1 MVGVGIAYD
10 FQDMVSVCSPG
21 CPGIHSVT
29 QAGLKSRDQLAPGSG
44 VPAFN
49 LCLLSAGIEGM
60 HHHSPGIW
68 RHPVLP
74 LCCCPCL
81 VGWGFVCLF

>member
-49 LCLLSAGIEGM
+49 PCTPEADTAEFWVLGQ
-60 HHHSPGIW
+60 PG
-68 RHPVLP
+68 
-74 LCCCPCL
+74 L
-81 VGWGFVCLF
+81 VSEF